1 VEKDKLEIMNDIS
14 ELDIKKKESLEKC
27 FLGVSENFRKIF
39 EDLLKGA
46 TAKLSKMAGKELSDG
61 IEISVRFGGK
71 WKESLSELSGGQRS
85 LLALSFILALL

>member
-1 VEKDKLEIMNDIS
+1 MSSYQTKKDAHEELRKRVNFTVDANIQDMEQKYESLLKNQKDVEKDKTEIMNDMV

-46 TAKLSKMAGKELSDG
+46 TAKLSKM
-61 IEISVRFGGK
+61 
-71 WKESLSELSGGQRS
+71 
-85 LLALSFILALL
+85 